1 AEAGDTNNDEYIDDP
16 ENYTNEPAYNIP
28 DENGMPSNI
37 QVIYARVESGAA
49 GNNCYIIVP
58 FELEVIPA
66 PVLNPAGDP
75 FGYTLCEDTSTGEA
89 ELPLEDIAY
98 FLYDFLN
105 GDPAELIDLLSTD
118 PSLSQSTDPADYEI
132 SYYHSEAE
140 AEDGEN
146 PIAPG
151 YAAADGESIFV
162 RVENPETG
170 CYNTGNIAEIIIT
183 IEPRP
188 EINPL
193 TITAET
199 SCSDEED
206 GNTSNIDL
214 TIYDE
219 EFNPAGEDSETA
231 VVYYANLEDYNN
243 HHPIEDPEN
252 AVVFAGQQIIVE
264 VIDEATLCGSAEY
277 GQININIETRPIV
290 DLSEYDGMIICSDL
304 DPITTPVEDMGAS
317 SVVIETGLPED
328 GSYLFEWSKD
338 GVELSGTGSSLE
350 VTSPGTYTV
359 VVSNN
364 GGESCSSTDT
374 VTIEANNPPEFSVKP
389 TMPAFSDDGGALV
402 FNVIGNGDYE
412 FRIDDGPWQDLG
424 EDGTIEFTD
433 LTPGEHFV
441 YGRDKG
447 GCGTTVIPF
456 SL

>member
-1 AEAGDTNNDEYIDDP
+1 
-16 ENYTNEPAYNIP
+16 
-28 DENGMPSNI
+28 
-37 QVIYARVESGAA
+37 
-49 GNNCYIIVP
+49 
-58 FELEVIPA
+58 
-66 PVLNPAGDP
+66 
-75 FGYTLCEDTSTGEA
+75 
-89 ELPLEDIAY
+89 
-98 FLYDFLN
+98 
-105 GDPAELIDLLSTD
+105 
-118 PSLSQSTDPADYEI
+118 SLSQSTDPADYEI

-183 IEPRP
+183 IAPRP

-199 SCSDEED
+199 FCSDEEG
-206 GNTSNIDL
+206 GNTSTIDL

-456 SL
+456 SLIDYPDFFTPNDDGYNDTWNIFGLEDQPNAKIYIFDRYGKLLKQIKPDGEGWDGTYNGKAMPSNDYWFRVEYRETTLSEDGSFSERPSTFKGHFTLKR